1 MTYDA
6 EKRKEQ
12 RHDEMNRADN
22 QWDIELMKTVDNKW

>member
-12 RHDEMNRADN
+12 RHDKMNRADN
-22 QWDIELMKTVDNKW
+22 QWDIELMTTVDNKW